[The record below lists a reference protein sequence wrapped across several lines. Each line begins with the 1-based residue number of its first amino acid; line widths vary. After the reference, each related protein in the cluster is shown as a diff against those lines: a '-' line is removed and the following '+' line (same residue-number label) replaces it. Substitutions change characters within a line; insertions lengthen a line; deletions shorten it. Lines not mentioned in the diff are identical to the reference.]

1 MKRIAFGIIATILI
15 LGCSNQDNTEQA
27 KRSYNELEIFA
38 EESIQDSDKSL
49 IPDQSAPA
57 EIIPDRKVIK
67 NGYLTIKSED
77 INRSR
82 FLIDSISKRFKCYI
96 SSENYNES
104 SISWNYDYT
113 IRIQAGEFDNFL
125 AAIAAGPDLI
135 MNKSVNLSDVTDQF
149 YDLSTRLENNKAVEL
164 RYRELLNKATAVK
177 DILEIERSLGEIRGE
192 IETQQGRLNRME
204 SEIAFSTLNIN
215 LFQEKSI
222 KETTVAR
229 DSFSKRVGRSIARGW
244 DGFVSFVI
252 VVLTIWPFW
261 ILVIVIWR
269 LVVYFTRK
277 KVGK

>member
-1 MKRIAFGIIATILI
+1 MKRVVFGIVATILI
-15 LGCSNQDNTEQA
+15 LGCSSQDATDVSE
-27 KRSYNELEIFA
+27 RSLMDAEMTLEA
-38 EESIQDSDKSL
+38 VPPTGQEMPQPS
-49 IPDQSAPA
+49 
-57 EIIPDRKVIK
+57 EISQNLPDRKIIK
-67 NGYLTIKSED
+67 TGYLTIKSED

-82 FLIDSISKRFKCYI
+82 VMIDSISKRFKCYI

-104 SISWNYDYT
+104 SLSWNYDYT

-125 AAIAAGPDLI
+125 KAIAAGPDLI

-164 RYRELLNKATAVK
+164 RYRELLKKASAVK

-215 LFQEKSI
+215 LYQEKSI

-229 DSFSKRVGRSIARGW
+229 DPFSKRLGKSIVRGW
-244 DGFVSFVI
+244 DAFVSFFII
-252 VVLTIWPFW
+252 VLSIWPFW
-261 ILVIVIWR
+261 VLIIVIWR
-269 LVVYFTRK
+269 LVVFFTKRK
-277 KVGK
+277 N